1 MKKNSVMIKE
11 GEKVK
16 VDPRLTENEEGV
28 LSTVEEV
35 ETVIEK

>member
-16 VDPRLTENEEGV
+16 VDPRLTGLDEWIGV
-28 LSTVEEV
+28 
-35 ETVIEK
+35 

>member
-16 VDPRLTENEEGV
+16 VDPRLTGLDEWI
-28 LSTVEEV
+28 EV
-35 ETVIEK
+35 Q